1 MQPLV
6 ITLSKEQLISARS
19 KRLISWIIN
28 NKVSFAQLINFFSGF
43 LLSSKTTIFQIG
55 NFLSLN
61 HYTEDDTLTSTLQ
74 QVLRLV
80 WKGCINPLPKGT
92 FSKVCCPLFFQ
103 GIYFPC
109 NFPFHFLTRPF
120 WFQIFFVSNDYFV
133 TRTTYLALTLP
144 KFGFKER
151 HSS

>member
-6 ITLSKEQLISARS
+6 ITLSKEQLIQARS

-61 HYTEDDTLTSTLQ
+61 HYTEDDALTSTLQ

-92 FSKVCCPLFFQ
+92 FSKVCCPLFFMEF
-103 GIYFPC
+103 I
-109 NFPFHFLTRPF
+109 FLV
-120 WFQIFFVSNDYFV
+120 IFLFIF
-133 TRTTYLALTLP
+133 YLVL
-144 KFGFKER
+144 FGFRFFLFEMTTLLPELR
-151 HSS
+151 ISH